1 MNEQSPTASTQRF
14 FSAPLA
20 ETDPELARA
29 LGRELERQ
37 RDGIELIASENM
49 VSAAVLEAQ
58 GSVLTNKYAEGYPG
72 RRYYGGCAYVDIAEE
87 LAIARARTLF
97 DCSFAN
103 VQPHSGAQANQAV
116 FLALLTPGDTIL
128 GMSLAAGGHLTHGA
142 APNLS
147 GKWFRSVQYGVRRD
161 DGILDYDELERL
173 ARSERPKMIIAGGSA
188 YPRVIDFARI
198 RRVADEVGAYFMVDM
213 AHFAGLVAAD
223 QFPSPLPH
231 AHVVTTTTHKTL
243 RGPRG
248 GMILSNDMDLGKK
261 INSAVFPGL
270 QGGPLMHV
278 IAGKAAAFGEALRPE
293 FRVYQK
299 AVRDNARVLA
309 DTLRDAGLDIVSGGT
324 DSHLLL
330 VDLRPKRVTG
340 KAAEASLERAFITAN
355 KNAIPYDPEKPAITS
370 GIRLGSPAATTRGFG
385 AAEFREIGLM
395 IDEVLEGLGASND
408 GANTAAEAAVGARVR
423 ALCARFPIYPGQL
436 STEG

>member
-1 MNEQSPTASTQRF
+1 MNEHSPATSVDRF

-20 ETDPELARA
+20 EVDPELARA
-29 LGRELERQ
+29 IDHELVRQ
-37 RDGIELIASENM
+37 RDGIELIASENL

-72 RRYYGGCAYVDIAEE
+72 RRYYGGCVYVDVAEE
-87 LAIARARTLF
+87 LAISRAKQLF
-97 DCSFAN
+97 GCAFAN

-116 FLALLTPGDTIL
+116 MLALCKPGDTIL
-128 GMSLAAGGHLTHGA
+128 GMSLASGGHLTHGA

-147 GKWFRSVQYGVRRD
+147 GKWFHAVQYGVRRD
-161 DGILDYDELERL
+161 DGILDYEELERL
-173 ARSERPKMIIAGGSA
+173 ARTERPKLIIAGGSA

-248 GMILSNDMDLGKK
+248 GMILCNDLELGKK

-278 IAGKAAAFGEALRPE
+278 IAGKAVAFAEALRPE
-293 FRVYQK
+293 FRIYQK

-309 DTLRDAGLDIVSGGT
+309 DTLKETGLDIVSGGT
-324 DSHLLL
+324 DCHLLL

-340 KAAEASLERAFITAN
+340 KAAEASLENAKITAN

-370 GIRLGSPAATTRGFG
+370 GVRLGSPAATTRGFG
-385 AAEFREIGLM
+385 TAEFREIGLM
-395 IDEVLEGLGASND
+395 INEVLEGLGNSND
-408 GANTAAEAAVGARVR
+408 GTNAAAEAVVGARVR
-423 ALCARFPIYPGQL
+423 AMCARFPIYQGR
-436 STEG
+436 

>member
-1 MNEQSPTASTQRF
+1 MNEQSPTTSVDRF
-14 FSAPLA
+14 FSASVA
-20 ETDPELARA
+20 ETDPELAAA
-29 LGRELERQ
+29 LGLELDRQ
-37 RDGIELIASENM
+37 RDGIELIASENL

-72 RRYYGGCAYVDIAEE
+72 RRYYGGCVYVDVAEE
-87 LAIARARTLF
+87 LAIARAKKLF
-97 DCSFAN
+97 QCEFAN

-116 FLALLTPGDTIL
+116 FLALCKPGDTVL

-147 GKWFRSVQYGVRRD
+147 GKWFHAVQYGVRRE
-161 DGILDYDELERL
+161 DGILDYEELERL
-173 ARSERPKMIIAGGSA
+173 ARAEKPKLIIAGGSA

-198 RRVADEVGAYFMVDM
+198 RKVADEVGAYFMVDM

-248 GMILSNDMDLGKK
+248 GMILSNDPELGKK

-278 IAGKAAAFGEALRPE
+278 IAGKAVAFAEALRPE

-309 DTLRDAGLDIVSGGT
+309 ETLKETGLDIVSGGT
-324 DSHLLL
+324 DCHLLL

-340 KAAEASLERAFITAN
+340 KAAEATLERAHMTAN
-355 KNAIPYDPEKPAITS
+355 KNAIPYDPEKPTITS
-370 GIRLGSPAATTRGFG
+370 GVRLGSPAATTRGFG
-385 AAEFREIGLM
+385 VVEFREIGLM
-395 IDEVLEGLGASND
+395 INEVLEGLGRSND
-408 GANTAAEAAVGARVR
+408 GTNAAAEAAVGARVR
-423 ALCARFPIYPGQL
+423 EMCARFPIYRRR
-436 STEG
+436 